1 MLCRRVA
8 LTSLAAALLFASAA
22 AATLPPVGPIIPG
35 KSIDGLHLGI
45 TFAAA
50 KNMWGT
56 SGQCGVTNA
65 IPYCG
70 YPGSGALSGRASFS
84 ATRGKVS
91 SIGIE
96 AAYAP
101 TKRQFVVTG
110 PLAQFHT
117 SKGIHIGSSAAAVS
131 RAYPKTTTAAGGMEI
146 ELRTGKHA
154 ITFFLVAHGT
164 VYGITMN
171 A

>member
-1 MLCRRVA
+1 MRSDERYPVLRIPGERRV
-8 LTSLAAALLFASAA
+8 
-22 AATLPPVGPIIPG
+22 V
-35 KSIDGLHLGI
+35 
-45 TFAAA
+45 
-50 KNMWGT
+50 
-56 SGQCGVTNA
+56 
-65 IPYCG
+65 
-70 YPGSGALSGRASFS
+70 REASFS